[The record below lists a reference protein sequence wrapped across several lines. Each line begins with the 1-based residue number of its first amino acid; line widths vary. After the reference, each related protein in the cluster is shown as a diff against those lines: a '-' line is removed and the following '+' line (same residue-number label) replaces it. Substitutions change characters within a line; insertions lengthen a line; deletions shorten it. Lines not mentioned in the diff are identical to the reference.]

1 MRDGHPGARGR
12 ERGCGAARSVGR
24 PYSGPTA
31 LKQLVWLPGMVA
43 WQCAQTRRGVGLCG
57 CHSSPPA
64 QLQPACGSG
73 RVAARGKSPP
83 PNAATRPLQVP
94 HLLMSVHASC
104 IKTTRWKT
112 RALVSVSLPPV
123 PLCKWDFQPRSGG
136 PQLVPPILAR
146 CKLPA
151 AGTALPGAGVTGVC
165 RTAVVGLWACWE
177 GFLLNFTAYAQI
189 GYGGFHLCI
198 CFQLR

>member
-12 ERGCGAARSVGR
+12 ERGCGAARSVGQ

-43 WQCAQTRRGVGLCG
+43 WQCAQTRRGVGFCG

-104 IKTTRWKT
+104 IKPTWWKT

-123 PLCKWDFQPRSGG
+123 PCANGIFSPEVG
-136 PQLVPPILAR
+136 VPSSSPPLLAG
-146 CKLPA
+146 CKLLLQAQLSQGLGSP
-151 AGTALPGAGVTGVC
+151 VF
-165 RTAVVGLWACWE
+165 VVLLW
-177 GFLLNFTAYAQI
+177 
-189 GYGGFHLCI
+189 
-198 CFQLR
+198 

>member
-31 LKQLVWLPGMVA
+31 LKQLVSLPGMVA
-43 WQCAQTRRGVGLCG
+43 WQCAQTRRGMGLCG
-57 CHSSPPA
+57 CHSCPPA

-104 IKTTRWKT
+104 IKPTWWKT

-123 PLCKWDFQPRSGG
+123 PCANGIFSPEVGVPSSSPPFWLGVSSLLQAQLSQGLGSPVFVVWLWQGSG
-136 PQLVPPILAR
+136 LAG
-146 CKLPA
+146 KA
-151 AGTALPGAGVTGVC
+151 
-165 RTAVVGLWACWE
+165 
-177 GFLLNFTAYAQI
+177 FF
-189 GYGGFHLCI
+189 
-198 CFQLR
+198 